1 MLSEFKDGKA
11 SPNDFLFAEIVAM
24 VIIFIIANVR
34 YAYVSDLAA
43 ELVNRIMSQ
52 RVPWSTLFAKDDF
65 FTRYRHYLQVIASS
79 DSEER
84 HLTWSGLVES
94 RLRHLVA
101 KLERID
107 NLVLAH
113 PYIKGFSKVIKYKTA
128 QEKED
133 AAHGI
138 INAQAQ
144 EATEGAA
151 DSTDVQT
158 MWISMYYIGL
168 CIPVREGSSQS
179 IYPLVNVLFCMASQH
194 THFLIFPP
202 FMVHRGIQG
211 SQEIRFV
218 STQGGVYGNCEVLG
232 QV

>member
-1 MLSEFKDGKA
+1 
-11 SPNDFLFAEIVAM
+11 
-24 VIIFIIANVR
+24 
-34 YAYVSDLAA
+34 
-43 ELVNRIMSQ
+43 MSQ
-52 RVPWSTLFAKDDF
+52 RVPWSTLFTKDDF
-65 FTRYRHYLQVIASS
+65 FTRYRHYLQIIASS

-151 DSTDVQT
+151 DSADVQT
-158 MWISMYYIGL
+158 MWISTYYIGL
-168 CIPVREGSSQS
+168 CIPVREGSFQS
-179 IYPLVNVLFCMASQH
+179 IYPVANVSYSVESQYS
-194 THFLIFPP
+194 FLIITP
-202 FMVHRGIQG
+202 FVVHRGIKS
-211 SQEIRFV
+211 SQEIGFV
-218 STQGGVYGNCEVLG
+218 ST
-232 QV
+232 

>member
-1 MLSEFKDGKA
+1 
-11 SPNDFLFAEIVAM
+11 
-24 VIIFIIANVR
+24 
-34 YAYVSDLAA
+34 
-43 ELVNRIMSQ
+43 MSQ

-94 RLRHLVA
+94 RIRHLVA

-128 QEKED
+128 AEKDD

-138 INAQAQ
+138 INVQAQ
-144 EATEGAA
+144 EAAEGTV
-151 DSTDVQT
+151 DSADVQS
-158 MWISMYYIGL
+158 MWISVYYIGL

-179 IYPLVNVLFCMASQH
+179 LWSLLSMLLFSYVSQR
-194 THFLIFPP
+194 THFLYSSFLT
-202 FMVHRGIQG
+202 VHRRIQ
-211 SQEIRFV
+211 SAQETGFI
-218 STQGGVYGNCEVLG
+218 STKGGVYGNCEVVG
-232 QV
+232 